1 MERRKCVKK
10 AKHIIEN
17 KLISKPNFNY
27 KFYKN
32 YLNNLDGSL
41 DFKINCMD
49 KKVGIIKKT
58 DLNSFDN
65 SIYDCFILGVKV
77 DKYDWIETQNK
88 KIFEMENKRLSYIK
102 LKGFAENN
110 KINLIEETIKKYTL
124 KKMGLTPI
132 LVAELYME
140 YKEYDKSVEYIKQ
153 IREGQFL
160 HYKIEMLKYMEKYSD
175 ALEVIISDKDY
186 DKNIFM
192 LNDILNKRP
201 DLKQKANELFIK
213 YNK

>member
-1 MERRKCVKK
+1 
-10 AKHIIEN
+10 
-17 KLISKPNFNY
+17 
-27 KFYKN
+27 
-32 YLNNLDGSL
+32 
-41 DFKINCMD
+41 
-49 KKVGIIKKT
+49 
-58 DLNSFDN
+58 
-65 SIYDCFILGVKV
+65 
-77 DKYDWIETQNK
+77 
-88 KIFEMENKRLSYIK
+88 
-102 LKGFAENN
+102 
-110 KINLIEETIKKYTL
+110 
-124 KKMGLTPI
+124 MGLTPI